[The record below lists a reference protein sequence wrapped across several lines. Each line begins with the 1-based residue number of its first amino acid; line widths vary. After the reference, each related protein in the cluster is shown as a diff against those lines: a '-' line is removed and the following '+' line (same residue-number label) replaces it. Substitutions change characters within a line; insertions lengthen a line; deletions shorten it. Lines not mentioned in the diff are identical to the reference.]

1 MEIYLYFRFIKIEYM
16 KKLFTI
22 SCIFMLALV
31 SQKAH
36 AQEKKH
42 LKSFSFKSDKTKKT
56 LEDKTTIYEG
66 NVMMKND
73 NISFENAEKV
83 IYNAE
88 YATYTIYSPKN
99 FKILAAKSVHKT
111 GKKEDSHVIIYNM
124 REESVTF

>member
-1 MEIYLYFRFIKIEYM
+1 MKRF
-16 KKLFTI
+16 FTI
-22 SCIFMLALV
+22 SGVFMLLLV
-31 SQKAH
+31 SQTTF
-36 AQEKKH
+36 AQEKRVM
-42 LKSFSFKSDKTKKT
+42 KSFTFKSDKSKKNA
-56 LEDKTTIYEG
+56 EDKTTIYEG

-88 YATYTIYSPKN
+88 YGTYTIYSPRN
-99 FKILAAKSVHKT
+99 FKIIAAKSVHKT